1 MSKSAG
7 LVRRIIEVIRPV
19 DRTIA
24 RERKVK
30 MKILVTT
37 PTGKIGRKVVP
48 ELLAPEFSVRVIA
61 RDPARLP
68 AEIRGQVEV
77 VRGSTDDPV
86 TLRRALDGVEALF
99 WCVPSQPLQETDAR
113 SYYERFARAG
123 CEAIRRAGTPRVV
136 TISAGGKSLAR
147 NAGPISGLHAM
158 EDILNESGAAIRHL
172 RCGFFMENFL
182 LQVQS
187 ICKHGTFCYPMPGHI
202 PLPMV
207 AVTDIADVALR
218 WLVRRN
224 WKSIESIAVHG
235 PGDLSYG
242 QAAAVMERIL
252 ERPVRYKEAS
262 ANYYVQIL
270 IGWGA
275 SAEYARSAV
284 EMFAELAQ
292 AITRAE
298 PRTTESTTTTTLTT
312 WTESEL
318 LPLVES
324 FQSRKEQRSTPI
336 CRT

>member
-1 MSKSAG
+1 
-7 LVRRIIEVIRPV
+7 
-19 DRTIA
+19 
-24 RERKVK
+24 
-30 MKILVTT
+30 
-37 PTGKIGRKVVP
+37 
-48 ELLAPEFSVRVIA
+48 
-61 RDPARLP
+61 
-68 AEIRGQVEV
+68 
-77 VRGSTDDPV
+77 
-86 TLRRALDGVEALF
+86 
-99 WCVPSQPLQETDAR
+99 
-113 SYYERFARAG
+113 
-123 CEAIRRAGTPRVV
+123 
-136 TISAGGKSLAR
+136 
-147 NAGPISGLHAM
+147 M

-224 WKSIESIAVHG
+224 WKSIEGVAVHG

-298 PRTTESTTTTTLTT
+298 PRTTESTATTTLTT
-312 WTESEL
+312 WTKSEM
-318 LPLVES
+318 LPLAES